1 MAGLQQV
8 KKKQPPTL
16 LELMEFMGQRRPLVR
31 PAMSEQVARDVYGNQ
46 WTTMQ
51 PEQRIWRRIGNAD
64 QAMFPNRDLVN
75 ELVTTPGVQ
84 GTNFAGNPYAYVDPA
99 ASTHVHQDRLYAP
112 VDAGGMY
119 TTEIARGPEI
129 NGVYRRGDDK
139 SVHLSSPMQ
148 EDQYGTPTGTDAA
161 QFAKT
166 LAHENIHKT
175 YDERG
180 MYDQAWARRMQ
191 ALRETLL
198 KVRKK
203 AIPAFTRTDDSIDY
217 GQSEAEA
224 YVSSEEA
231 MLPQGQLPV
240 REALK
245 PYNLEQIYD
254 RATVRGPT
262 ASSTKPTLWQ
272 RAGDYLEGVPGLG
285 WGKY

>member
-1 MAGLQQV
+1 MAGLQNI
-8 KKKQPPTL
+8 KRKQRPTL
-16 LELMEFMGQRRPLVR
+16 LELMEAFDVRRPLVR
-31 PAMSEQVARDVYGNQ
+31 PAMSQQVARDVYGNQ

-64 QAMFPNRDLVN
+64 QGMFQNRDLVA
-75 ELVTTPGVQ
+75 ELVASKGVQ
-84 GTNFAGNPYAYVDPA
+84 GTNFAGNPYAYVDPE
-99 ASTHVHQDRLYAP
+99 ASTRVHQDRLYAP

-119 TTEIARGPEI
+119 TTEVARGPEI
-129 NGVYRRGDDK
+129 NGVYRRGSDK
-139 SVHLSSPMQ
+139 NVHLSSPMQ
-148 EDQYGTPTGTDAA
+148 EDQLGNPTGTDAS
-161 QFAKT
+161 QFTKN

-203 AIPAFTRTDDSIDY
+203 AIPGFTRTDDSIDY

-224 YVSSEEA
+224 YVGSEEA

-254 RATVRGPT
+254 RATIRGPT
-262 ASSTKPTLWQ
+262 ASSTKPNIWQ
-272 RAGDYLEGVPGLG
+272 RAGDYLEGLPGLS
-285 WGKY
+285 WGKR